1 MAFGF
6 FQMDSFYQT
15 QNWQF
20 KLLADEVPAGTV
32 LWQPST
38 PDGTVV
44 LDDGG
49 NQAGEVYGLAAHDI
63 PAKEGDNDV
72 RSIAVVTH
80 GRISKDHFEAVNGA
94 GSATTAL
101 IISLRKLGII
111 ITDR

>member
-20 KLLADEVPAGTV
+20 ALLADEVPAGTV

-38 PDGTVV
+38 PDGTVM
-44 LDDGG
+44 LDDEGVL
-49 NQAGEVYGLAAHDI
+49 AGEIYGLAAHDI

-72 RSIAVVTH
+72 RSVAVVTH
-80 GRISKDHFEAVNGA
+80 GRISKDHFEAVNGT
-94 GSATTAL
+94 GSATAAL
-101 IISLRKLGII
+101 IIALRKLGII
-111 ITDR
+111 ITEH